1 MIAGWAWHER
11 LFLLLGSGIALAS
24 AVKPGS
30 VSLTASVLFI
40 VLVYGIML
48 ALTRRG
54 GRVRL
59 LGNYLAAWAFY
70 AGSSHVVTSLGI
82 PLRHHELLAMD
93 VFLFGQSPALSWQ
106 GVCRPWMYEV
116 LSLGYLSY
124 HVYLHWALLD
134 TLWRDESWRSQ
145 ISTRLFTAFAV
156 GFTGYLLAP
165 AAPPAAAFPELFHL
179 PLQGG
184 FLTGWNE
191 QVNATL
197 AAKYDAFPSLH
208 VLITLTLLAWDW
220 SRFRKRFWI
229 MLIPSLLMLAATL
242 VLRLH
247 YAVDLLASLALFLII
262 HICHVRP
269 SPRRSMGS

>member
-11 LFLLLGSGIALAS
+11 LFLLLGSGVALA
-24 AVKPGS
+24 AALKLGPAGLTLS
-30 VSLTASVLFI
+30 VCFMVLS
-40 VLVYGIML
+40 YGIML

-54 GRVRL
+54 SRVRL
-59 LGNYLAAWAFY
+59 LSNYLAAWAFY

-82 PLRHHELLAMD
+82 PLWHKELLGLDAI
-93 VFLFGQSPALSWQ
+93 LFGQSPALTWQ
-106 GVCRPWMYEV
+106 GICRPWMYEV

-134 TLWRDESWRSQ
+134 ALWRDDSWRSQ

-156 GFTGYLLAP
+156 GLTGYLLAP
-165 AAPPAAAFPELFHL
+165 AAPPSAAFPELFHL

-220 SRFRKRFWI
+220 SRFRKRFWT
-229 MLIPSLLMLAATL
+229 MLLPSMLMLAATL

-247 YAVDLLASLALFLII
+247 YAVDLLASLALFMII
-262 HICHVRP
+262 LLCHARP
-269 SPRRSMGS
+269 PLRRSMGS